1 MLLNKLKDQIMRAI
15 ALLLACLL
23 VGFNAATA
31 DDTRHIEYPTY
42 FTHANGLSIAYQ
54 DFGQADKGTILLV
67 MGLGAQMIAWNDEI
81 VTSLVDAGYRVIR
94 FDNRD
99 VGWSEKLY
107 DESTP
112 GILTGIRF
120 KLGMSLG
127 SPYKLDDMAADAI
140 GLLDALNIAKVHV
153 VGASMG
159 GMIVQIMTARYPERV
174 QSLTS
179 IMSSSGAAHLPQ
191 GTVNLNMSAENKT
204 REEAINATVDLVQQ
218 FGGSVGQM
226 DRDVLYKRLARYYDR
241 SHYAPGGARQFW
253 AILDSGDRVEL
264 LKSIKQP
271 TVGLHGVEDT
281 LVPYSHGEHTAEM
294 VSGSKLVALEGM
306 GHSIDDASLPIIVS
320 EILAVAAQAE

>member
-1 MLLNKLKDQIMRAI
+1 MRIISAI
-15 ALLLACLL
+15 TLCFIL
-23 VGFNAATA
+23 VATPVFSQQE
-31 DDTRHIEYPTY
+31 RHVEYPTY

-54 DFGQADKGTILLV
+54 DFGTADKGTILLV
-67 MGLGAQMIAWNDEI
+67 MGLGAQLIAWNDDF
-81 VTSLVDAGYRVIR
+81 VQRLVDAGYRVIR

-107 DESTP
+107 EESTP
-112 GILTGIRF
+112 GIITGIRF

-127 SPYKLDDMAADAI
+127 APYKLDDMAGDAI
-140 GLLDALNIAKVHV
+140 GLLDALNIQEAHV

-159 GMIVQIMTARYPERV
+159 GMIAQIMAARYPNRV

-191 GTVNLNMSAENKT
+191 GTVTINMPTGDQT
-204 REEAINATVDLVQQ
+204 REQSINATVDLVSQ
-218 FGGSVGQM
+218 FGGSIGEL
-226 DRDVLYKRLARYYDR
+226 DREVLFKRIARYYDR

-271 TVGLHGVEDT
+271 TLVMHGIEDT
-281 LVPYSHGEHTAEM
+281 LVPFSHGEHTAEM
-294 VSGSKLVALEGM
+294 VQGSKLVALENM
-306 GHSIDDASLPIIVS
+306 GHSLDEASIPTMVAEIVAIA
-320 EILAVAAQAE
+320 EQAQ